1 MVTPHE
7 FVSNSRNFS
16 IPHVFVMYAVSESKS
31 HESVM
36 FGSDSRT
43 GDMMSIQM
51 IGAEEVAKAL
61 NTSKGYAYKVI
72 RKLNDEMEEGMLVV
86 KGKVSAD
93 YFAER
98 YFGKDGGR
106 DVR

>member
-1 MVTPHE
+1 
-7 FVSNSRNFS
+7 
-16 IPHVFVMYAVSESKS
+16 
-31 HESVM
+31 
-36 FGSDSRT
+36 
-43 GDMMSIQM
+43 MSTQM

-72 RKLNDEMEEGMLVV
+72 RKLNDEMEEEGMLVV

>member
-16 IPHVFVMYAVSESKS
+16 IHHVFVMYAVSESKS

-43 GDMMSIQM
+43 GDMMSTQM

>member
-1 MVTPHE
+1 
-7 FVSNSRNFS
+7 
-16 IPHVFVMYAVSESKS
+16 
-31 HESVM
+31 
-36 FGSDSRT
+36 
-43 GDMMSIQM
+43 MSTQM
-51 IGAEEVAKAL
+51 IGAEIVAKAL

-72 RKLNDEMEEGMLVV
+72 RKLNEEIEEKGMLVV

-98 YFGKDGGR
+98 YFGKDGGS

>member
-1 MVTPHE
+1 
-7 FVSNSRNFS
+7 
-16 IPHVFVMYAVSESKS
+16 
-31 HESVM
+31 
-36 FGSDSRT
+36 
-43 GDMMSIQM
+43 MSTQT

-61 NTSKGYAYKVI
+61 NTLKGYAYKVI
-72 RKLNDEMEEGMLVV
+72 RKLNDEMEEKGMLVV
-86 KGKVSAD
+86 KGKVGAD

>member
-1 MVTPHE
+1 
-7 FVSNSRNFS
+7 
-16 IPHVFVMYAVSESKS
+16 MYAVNESKS

-36 FGSDSRT
+36 FGSDSRA
-43 GDMMSIQM
+43 GDMMSTQM